1 MTELFLHVV
10 NLSISASWLI
20 LAVFVLRLILR
31 SSPKWVSVLLWGL
44 VGVRLVCPISLE
56 SVWSLVPSAQTV
68 SPTLLTDSTPTVH
81 TGFPTLNQTIN
92 PVLSQAAAPTPDA
105 TPNRLEIWLPTLA
118 VLWVLG
124 VAVGLGYAALGY
136 LRLRRQLST
145 AVELEEHIFQS
156 PAAHVPFVLGLFHP
170 NIYLPHSMNPDTLT
184 HVVAHERAHLK
195 RRDHWWKALGFVL
208 LCVHWFNPLVWVAYG
223 MLCRDMELACDEAV
237 VKDLGNQAR
246 ADYSQALLLCSVG
259 RTAWSAGPLCFG
271 EVGVKQRV
279 KAVLRYQRPTQV
291 AVMASVLVCVLVGV
305 AFLTNPI
312 PNRSF
317 PMDGSRVSD
326 LNPQWIIDEI
336 TAMEGLKDGT
346 PLCINGNQ
354 IVYLTSNFEI
364 RKSGEVSFFYIQ
376 KQRTY
381 RAQLKM
387 SAEEETYS
395 VTAPTSWPWQN
406 TVFSLRSYLDAL
418 KYLPQEEIRRL
429 SPDAD
434 LYSVTLAETGTPN
447 DWDHTI
453 TYTPQ
458 GAGDIDGWYIH
469 LQVQPFYAN
478 EDSGYRG
485 TGEDIIHLFYGGESS
500 VPAGTYVGTDTPG
513 TLVANDV
520 PAGLDS
526 PYLSLSSS
534 GTYWWSH
541 SLLSSS
547 ATIGLYEQTDD
558 TLFLYTNEGRNAYVF
573 RKEGDALVYD
583 PDASTP
589 SQAFSLEDWA
599 LLP

>member
-20 LAVFVLRLILR
+20 LAVLLARVVMRR
-31 SSPKWVSVLLWGL
+31 APKWAHVLLWGL
-44 VGVRLVCPISLE
+44 VGIRLVCPISLE
-56 SVWSLVPSAQTV
+56 SIWSLIPSAQTI
-68 SPTLLTDSTPTVH
+68 SPTLLTDSTPTVQ

-92 PVLSQAAAPTPDA
+92 PVLSQAAAATPDA
-105 TPNRLEIWLPTLA
+105 TPNLLEIWLPTLA
-118 VLWVLG
+118 SLWVLG
-124 VAVGLGYAALGY
+124 MVVWMGYAAVGY
-136 LRLRRQLST
+136 LHLRRSLSN
-145 AVELEEHIFQS
+145 AVEVEDHIFQS

-170 NIYLPHSMNPDTLT
+170 NIYLPHSMDPDTLS
-184 HVVAHERAHLK
+184 HVIAHEQAHLK
-195 RRDHWWKALGFVL
+195 RRDHWWKALGFLL
-208 LCVHWFNPLVWVAYG
+208 LCIHWFNPLVWVAYG
-223 MLCRDMELACDEAV
+223 TFCRDVELACDEAV
-237 VKDLGNQAR
+237 VKHLDHQAR

-259 RTAWSAGPLCFG
+259 RASWKAGPLCFG
-271 EVGVKQRV
+271 EVGVKHRV
-279 KAVLRYQRPTQV
+279 KAVLRYRRPALTTV
-291 AVMASVLVCVLVGV
+291 AASVLLCALVGV

-364 RKSGEVSFFYIQ
+364 RKSGEVSFFYVQ

-406 TVFSLRSYLDAL
+406 TVFSLQSYLDAL
-418 KYLPQEEIRRL
+418 KHLPQEEIRRL
-429 SPDAD
+429 APDAD
-434 LYSVTLAETGTPN
+434 LYSVTMVESGTPD
-447 DWDHTI
+447 DWDRTI
-453 TYTPQ
+453 TYTSQ
-458 GAGDIDGWYIH
+458 GAGAIDGWYIH
-469 LQVQPFYAN
+469 LQVQPFYEN
-478 EDSGYRG
+478 EDSGYHG
-485 TGEDIIHLFYGGESS
+485 TGEDVIHLFYGGESS
-500 VPAGTYVGTDTPG
+500 VPAGTYVGTDIPG
-513 TLVANDV
+513 TLVANDI
-520 PAGLDS
+520 PGGLDS
-526 PYLSLSSS
+526 PYLSLSGNGTFFWSPALISS
-534 GTYWWSH
+534 A
-541 SLLSSS
+541 

-558 TLFLYTNEGRNAYVF
+558 GVILYTNEGHNAYVF
-573 RKEGDALVYD
+573 RKVGDTLVYD

-589 SQAFSLEDWA
+589 AQTFSLEDWA
-599 LLP
+599 FLP